1 MIFKNFGSALMFLA
15 AVFFFQRPAFS
26 ATAEPV
32 DHIMAIVNSEI
43 ITASDFTAFAK
54 KADNGGM
61 IDDLLLFGKPASS
74 LKGNKTA
81 ELDYLIN
88 EKILDSEVKRLN
100 LSVTIERVEQEIR
113 DIAKRNNVSR
123 ADMMSAVKAQ
133 GMSPSE
139 YQDFIKTRIERQSL
153 IEQEVSAK
161 IRVSDEDVQAQYLRD
176 HPNASTGSYEYTL
189 AHIYFNPRKG
199 GVEQA
204 RERANAVEARLHSG
218 ESFEALAEQNSEDPN
233 FTAGGLLG
241 TFEADD
247 LNKDM
252 LEGLKGLSAGEVSS
266 VVETKDG
273 FHILKILN
281 KKVISDPNF
290 EKEKEKIR
298 AKIFEQA
305 FQKQL
310 QNWLEAQKEDSFIRI
325 NK

>member
-1 MIFKNFGSALMFLA
+1 MVSKIFVSAFLLSMAFATPRALA
-15 AVFFFQRPAFS
+15 AP
-26 ATAEPV
+26 EPV
-32 DHIMAIVNSEI
+32 DHIVAIVNSEI
-43 ITASDFTAFAK
+43 ITESDLKSFIK
-54 KADNGGM
+54 KVDAGGM

-74 LKGNKTA
+74 LKGDRQA
-81 ELDYLIN
+81 ELNYLIN

-123 ADMMSAVKAQ
+123 ADMMAAVKAQ
-133 GMSPSE
+133 GMNPSD

-153 IEQEVSAK
+153 IEQEITAK
-161 IRVSDEDVQAQYLRD
+161 IRVSDEDVMAQYLRA
-176 HPNASTGSYEYTL
+176 HPNATTGSYEYTL

-204 RERANAVEARLHSG
+204 RIRANTVATRLHAG
-218 ESFEALAEQNSEDPN
+218 ESFEALAEQNSEDPS

-241 TFEADD
+241 TFGAGELSKEMEA
-247 LNKDM
+247 
-252 LEGLKGLSAGEVSS
+252 GVKGLSAGEVSG
-266 VVETKDG
+266 VITTRDG
-273 FHILKILN
+273 FHIFKVLN
-281 KKVISDPNF
+281 KKIVSDPAF

-298 AKIFEQA
+298 SAIFEQA

-310 QNWLEAQKEDSFIRI
+310 QNWLDAKKDESFIRI